1 MSLSNPVVCNLRA
14 ENEELKQQI
23 KELKNENKT
32 LKQQNSTIRDLK
44 VENADLKQQKRELIN
59 ENKILQKNI
68 EVLFKQSGFSKNKR
82 KRDLQLENETFHF
95 RIQDLEFW
103 NGILRDLKSSNTKEI
118 QQQKEVIQEMQDEIR
133 ELQSDKAGLVIKVG
147 DMEKDNQSLKKEND
161 VMIKRM
167 CELKKDFEKEKDDM
181 QQQIQAVK
189 NELHQ
194 ANTAF
199 KELQE
204 SEERKRIMNEEN
216 KTTNS
221 AQLRQTLELQ
231 CFAHEIDILRQ
242 HNELLE
248 QDLQELSK
256 RSDDCQ
262 KELKPHDEG
271 VKGESRMFKAT
282 EKDSEHY
289 LNVISREKELLCHE
303 CEALKRE
310 LEQVKKNLCDVQEAM
325 KAKDM
330 ALQTQAQTPK
340 VSQEEHNSVINNYD
354 VQVNA
359 LLQQNKAL
367 ENKVSGLTKKVWNGR
382 EAMRQMTKNFQEQS
396 QLLENLR
403 GEFEEF

>member
-14 ENEELKQQI
+14 ENEKLKQQI

-68 EVLFKQSGFSKNKR
+68 EVLFKLSGFSKNKR
-82 KRDLQLENETFHF
+82 KRDLQLENETIHI
-95 RIQDLEFW
+95 RIQELEHLNKDLQ
-103 NGILRDLKSSNTKEI
+103 DSQTSNTKEI
-118 QQQKEVIQEMQDEIR
+118 QQQNEVMQEMFDDIR
-133 ELQSDKAGLVIKVG
+133 ELQSKKAGYVIKVKG
-147 DMEKDNQSLKKEND
+147 MEKDNQSLRKEND

-167 CELKKDFEKEKDDM
+167 CEMKRDFEKEKDDM

-194 ANTAF
+194 AKTAF

-256 RSDDCQ
+256 RSGDCQ

-310 LEQVKKNLCDVQEAM
+310 LEEVKKNLCDVQEAM

-367 ENKVSGLTKKVWNGR
+367 ENKVSDLTKKVWNGR
-382 EAMRQMTKNFQEQS
+382 EAMRQMKKNFQEQR

>member
-14 ENEELKQQI
+14 ENEKLKQQI

-68 EVLFKQSGFSKNKR
+68 EVLFKLSGFSKNKR
-82 KRDLQLENETFHF
+82 KRDLQLENETIHI
-95 RIQDLEFW
+95 RIQELEHLNKDLQ
-103 NGILRDLKSSNTKEI
+103 DSQSSNTKEI
-118 QQQKEVIQEMQDEIR
+118 QQQNEVMQEMFDDIR
-133 ELQSDKAGLVIKVG
+133 ELQSKKAGYVIKVKG
-147 DMEKDNQSLKKEND
+147 MEKDNQSLRKEND

-167 CELKKDFEKEKDDM
+167 CEMKRDFEKEKDDM

-256 RSDDCQ
+256 RSGDCQ

-289 LNVISREKELLCHE
+289 FNVISREKELLCHE

-310 LEQVKKNLCDVQEAM
+310 LEEVKKNLCDVQEAM

-367 ENKVSGLTKKVWNGR
+367 ENKVSDLTKKVWNGR
-382 EAMRQMTKNFQEQS
+382 EAMRQMKKNFQEQR